1 MVKPRVHLDP
11 ASLGPVEKLRE
22 PLEEQVTSALQV
34 AVDKVE
40 KDYDGEDVEQ
50 VTEDLIEGTKHGLH
64 PDVADAITPD
74 RQQLRSVASTIVEE
88 NA

>member
-11 ASLGPVEKLRE
+11 ASLGPVENLRQ
-22 PLEEQVTSALQV
+22 PLEDQVNSALQV

-40 KDYDGEDVEQ
+40 KHYDGEDVDQ
-50 VTEDLIEGTKHGLH
+50 VTEDLVEGTKAGLH
-64 PDVADAITPD
+64 PGVAAAITPD
-74 RQQLRSVASTIVEE
+74 AGQLRSVASTIVAE